1 MNWDFIICIKKY
13 CSLEFAPSWTYAK
26 DKRGRCGNFS
36 CSPVVKTSP
45 SNEGDA
51 GLIPDGGAKILHA
64 LWPKNQNIQQKQYC
78 NKFNKDLK
86 NSPWVL
92 VWVLVTQLWPTLCDP
107 IDCSSP
113 SSSVHEIFQA
123 MILEWVSISFSRG
136 SFQPRD
142 RTQVSCTAGRFF
154 TDWATREAEYIM
166 QNTWLDEKQ
175 VGIKIAGR
183 NIKSLR

>member
-26 DKRGRCGNFS
+26 DKRGRCGDFS
-36 CSPVVKTSP
+36 GSPVVKTSP

-51 GLIPDGGAKILHA
+51 GLIPDRGAKILHA

-92 VWVLVTQLWPTLCDP
+92 VWVLVAQLCPTLCDP
-107 IDCSSP
+107 MDCSSP
-113 SSSVHEIFQA
+113 SSSVHEIFQT

-154 TDWATREAEYIM
+154 TECALGT
-166 QNTWLDEKQ
+166 
-175 VGIKIAGR
+175 
-183 NIKSLR
+183 S